1 MRALILCL
9 GMVLG
14 QGAWAQDMPQGPQPP
29 VPAQVNP
36 PASPADTV
44 PPIMSFPSPVTNRG
58 TPEAPP
64 PEAPEQVVAGM
75 SSDAVSITTSFDG
88 SEILLYGAV
97 KRQTP
102 IPTSSLLQVIATVEG
117 PSRSVT
123 IRKKERRLGIWVN
136 AESVVVGAAPS
147 FYAVAT
153 TAPLRLIL
161 NPEEDAR
168 FRISIP
174 TAMRAFARPVD
185 VENPVEFTEAMI
197 DMRIKEGSYRLDDGA
212 VTLVD
217 DTLFRADFRLPA
229 NLVEGTYKTRI
240 FLVRE
245 GRVIDSY
252 SAPLEVR
259 KVGLERWLYR
269 LAFDQPLIYGLMS
282 LLIAAVAG
290 WGASAAF
297 RALQRE

>member
-1 MRALILCL
+1 MRAQLLSLALCL
-9 GMVLG
+9 PL
-14 QGAWAQDMPQGPQPP
+14 AALAQDPP
-29 VPAQVNP
+29 RPAP
-36 PASPADTV
+36 ETAPTDSV
-44 PPIMSFPSPVTNRG
+44 PPIMSFPSPVSPRG
-58 TPEAPP
+58 APEAPP
-64 PEAPEQVVAGM
+64 PESPEQVVAGM

-97 KRQTP
+97 KRETP
-102 IPTSSLLQVIATVEG
+102 IPSSSLLQVIATVEG

-123 IRKKERRLGIWVN
+123 IRRKERRFGIWVN
-136 AESVVVGAAPS
+136 AESVVVGSAPS

-161 NPEEDAR
+161 DADEDAR
-168 FRISIP
+168 QRISIP
-174 TAMRAFARPVD
+174 TAMRSFARPVD
-185 VENPVEFTEAMI
+185 VEDPVEFTEAMI
-197 DMRIKEGSYRLDDGA
+197 DMRIAEGTYRLDDGA

-240 FLVRE
+240 FLIRQ
-245 GRVIDSY
+245 GRIIDSY

-282 LLIAAVAG
+282 LLIAAGAG

>member
-1 MRALILCL
+1 MRALILCFGVL
-9 GMVLG
+9 LG
-14 QGAWAQDMPQGPQPP
+14 QGAWAQDAPQGPPP
-29 VPAQVNP
+29 P
-36 PASPADTV
+36 PPQANPADTV

-58 TPEAPP
+58 PAEAPP

-97 KRQTP
+97 KRETP
-102 IPTSSLLQVIATVEG
+102 IPSSSLLQVIATVEG

-123 IRKKERRLGIWVN
+123 IRKKERRFGIWVN

-161 NPEEDAR
+161 NPDEDAR

-174 TAMRAFARPVD
+174 TAMRAFARPVN

-240 FLVRE
+240 FLIRE

>member
-1 MRALILCL
+1 MRALLISLALCL
-9 GMVLG
+9 PVA
-14 QGAWAQDMPQGPQPP
+14 AWAQDPP
-29 VPAQVNP
+29 RPATQTTP
-36 PASPADTV
+36 TDSV
-44 PPIMSFPSPVTNRG
+44 PPIMSFPSPVTPRG
-58 TPEAPP
+58 APEPPP
-64 PEAPEQVVAGM
+64 PESPEQVVAGM

-97 KRQTP
+97 KRETP
-102 IPTSSLLQVIATVEG
+102 IPSSSLLQVIATVEG

-123 IRKKERRLGIWVN
+123 IRRKERRFGIWVN
-136 AESVVVGAAPS
+136 AESVVVGSAPS

-161 NPEEDAR
+161 DADEDAR
-168 FRISIP
+168 QRISIP
-174 TAMRAFARPVD
+174 TAMRSFARPVD
-185 VENPVEFTEAMI
+185 VEDPVEFTEAMI
-197 DMRIKEGSYRLDDGA
+197 DMRIAEGTYRLDEGA

-240 FLVRE
+240 FLIRQ
-245 GRVIDSY
+245 GRIIDSY

-282 LLIAAVAG
+282 LLIAAGAG

>member
-9 GMVLG
+9 GVLLG
-14 QGAWAQDMPQGPQPP
+14 QGAWAQDAPQGPPP
-29 VPAQVNP
+29 P
-36 PASPADTV
+36 PPQANPADTV

-58 TPEAPP
+58 APEAPP
-64 PEAPEQVVAGM
+64 PKPAEQVVAGM

-97 KRQTP
+97 KRETP
-102 IPTSSLLQVIATVEG
+102 IPSGSRLQVIATVEG

-123 IRKKERRLGIWVN
+123 IRKKERRFGIWVN

-153 TAPLRLIL
+153 TAPLRMIL
-161 NPEEDAR
+161 DPAEDAR

-185 VENPVEFTEAMI
+185 VADPVEFTEAMI
-197 DMRIKEGSYRLDDGA
+197 DMREAEGTYRLDDGA

-240 FLVRE
+240 FLLRQ

-282 LLIAAVAG
+282 LLIAALAG

>member
-1 MRALILCL
+1 MSYPLPLTN
-9 GMVLG
+9 GG
-14 QGAWAQDMPQGPQPP
+14 TSGASAPQ
-29 VPAQVNP
+29 
-36 PASPADTV
+36 
-44 PPIMSFPSPVTNRG
+44 
-58 TPEAPP
+58 
-64 PEAPEQVVAGM
+64 APEQVVAGM

-97 KRQTP
+97 KRETP
-102 IPTSSLLQVIATVEG
+102 IPSSSLLQVIATVEG

-123 IRKKERRLGIWVN
+123 IRRKERRFGIWVN
-136 AESVVVGAAPS
+136 TESVVVGAAPS

-161 NPEEDAR
+161 DPEEDAR

-174 TAMRAFARPVD
+174 TAMRSFARPLD
-185 VENPVEFTEAMI
+185 VEDPVEFTEAMI
-197 DMRIKEGSYRLDDGA
+197 DMRMAEGSYRLDDGA

-240 FLVRE
+240 FLLRQ

-269 LAFDQPLIYGLMS
+269 LAFDQPLVYGLMS